1 MNSVASLL
9 HFAPVIPT
17 PCGWC
22 TSLPTGLG
30 IPTRLTITALNLSFR
45 VNASSTIQCGAGI
58 SACSPSPTTSVL
70 GLGPDL
76 PWVDEPSPGNLGH
89 KTPVFLAQVSL
100 LIPAFSLPCSPPLL
114 PLWLPPACYA
124 PLPMSFD
131 IPLLRCRVLAPL
143 HFRRWITRP
152 VSYYALFKCVAASEP
167 TSWLSRQSDILSHLT
182 HTLGP

>member
-1 MNSVASLL
+1 MR
-9 HFAPVIPT
+9 
-17 PCGWC
+17 
-22 TSLPTGLG
+22 TSLHSNLSACTE
-30 IPTRLTITALNLSFR
+30 LTITPLRLSFC
-45 VNASSTIQCGAGI
+45 VTASFFGSAGI
-58 SACSPSPTTSVL
+58 YTCCPSPTTSVL

-76 PWVDEPSPGNLGH
+76 PWVDEPSPGNLGL

-100 LIPAFSLPCSPPLL
+100 LIPAFSLLCRPPSLPLRLL
-114 PLWLPPACYA
+114 PAHNA

-167 TSWLSRQSDILSHLT
+167 TSWLSSQSNILFHLT
-182 HTLGP
+182 RTWGP

>member
-1 MNSVASLL
+1 MSLL
-9 HFAPVIPT
+9 H
-17 PCGWC
+17 
-22 TSLPTGLG
+22 
-30 IPTRLTITALNLSFR
+30 SFG
-45 VNASSTIQCGAGI
+45 SAGI
-58 SACSPSPTTSVL
+58 YTCCPSPTTSVL

-100 LIPAFSLPCSPPLL
+100 LIPAFSLLCRPPLL
-114 PLWLPPACYA
+114 PLRLLPAHNA
-124 PLPMSFD
+124 PLPMSLD

-167 TSWLSRQSDILSHLT
+167 TSWLSSQSNILSHLT
-182 HTLGP
+182 RTWGP